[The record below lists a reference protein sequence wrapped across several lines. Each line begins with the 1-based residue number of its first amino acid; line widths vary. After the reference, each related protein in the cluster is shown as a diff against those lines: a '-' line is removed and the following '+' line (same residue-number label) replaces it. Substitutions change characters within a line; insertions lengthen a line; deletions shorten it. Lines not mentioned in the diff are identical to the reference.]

1 MRNLN
6 MLLFALILSIWTG
19 CSPQDDLRENENQ
32 LPNIIWLVAEDQSP
46 EFYSMYGN
54 PIAETPYL
62 DSLALHGVVYEN
74 AYAPVPVCA
83 PARSAIITG
92 MYPTTLGTHNMRTF
106 NAYNNDNQPDINISS
121 YSPIVPSQVRMFTEY
136 LRAAGY
142 YCTNNAKEDYNF
154 RTLPSA
160 WDESGREATWRN
172 RPEGAPFFAI
182 FNFGITHES
191 QVWAQGDQ
199 PLLVSPEEV
208 SIPPIFP
215 DNDTIRK
222 DLAVNYSNI
231 IRMDQQIGV
240 IIEQL
245 KEDDLY
251 EDSYIFFYGDHGGP
265 FPRYKRALYE
275 TGLKVP
281 FIVKL
286 PGKSGASTRSDRL
299 VSFIDLAPT
308 LLSIAGIPIPEYIQG
323 KAFLGDQTPEE
334 APEFV
339 FATSDRFDG
348 QVDRLR
354 AVRYDNFKYIRN
366 YNRRI
371 SNALPVVYR
380 EQMPMMRNLMQ
391 LYQEGQLEESVARWF
406 KTPKPAEELY
416 DIEKD
421 PYELNNLAGDRAYR
435 DTLEFFRKVVD
446 DWIIETKDLGEI
458 DERELMESWLN
469 DGQQPVL
476 EPLIVELKGDGLHF
490 MHAVEDA
497 TIIWKHPEETAWRIY
512 TQPLSNKEPI
522 EAKAVRIGFEDSPI
536 YIN

>member
-1 MRNLN
+1 MRNAYLFLLVIFLN
-6 MLLFALILSIWTG
+6 IWMG
-19 CSPQDDLRENENQ
+19 CSPEDTLREKENQ

-54 PIAETPYL
+54 PTANTPNL

-92 MYPTTLGTHNMRTF
+92 MYPSSLGTHNMRTF
-106 NAYNNDNQPDINISS
+106 NAYNPANQSDANISS

-154 RTLPSA
+154 KTLSSA
-160 WDESGREATWRN
+160 WDESSREATWRN
-172 RPEGAPFFAI
+172 RPEGAPFFAV

-191 QVWAQGDQ
+191 QVWAQGDNE
-199 PLLVSPEEV
+199 LLVTPESV
-208 SIPPIFP
+208 SVPPVFP

-231 IRMDQQIGV
+231 IRMDQQIGA
-240 IIEQL
+240 IIDQL
-245 KEDDLY
+245 KEDGLY

-286 PGKSGASTRSDRL
+286 PGRAEASTRSDRL
-299 VSFIDLAPT
+299 ISFIDLAPT
-308 LLSIAGIPIPEYIQG
+308 MLSIAGISIPEYIQG
-323 KAFLGDQTPEE
+323 RAFLGDQTPTE

-354 AVRYDNFKYIRN
+354 AVRHKNFKYIRN

-391 LYQEGQLEESVARWF
+391 LFKEGQLEESVARWF

-416 DIEKD
+416 DIEND
-421 PYELNNLAGDRAYR
+421 PYELNNLAGDRTYR
-435 DTLEFFRKVVD
+435 DTLEFLREVVN

-458 DERELMESWLN
+458 DEKELMESWLN
-469 DGQQPVL
+469 DRKQPVL
-476 EPLIVELKGDGLHF
+476 EPLIVELEGDGLHF

-497 TIIWKHPEETAWRIY
+497 TIIWKHPSETVWRIY
-512 TQPLSNKEPI
+512 TSPLSNQESI
-522 EAKAVRIGFEDSPI
+522 EAKAVRIGFEDSPV
-536 YIN
+536 YVN